1 MKRNSAFLIID
12 VQNDFC
18 PGGSLA
24 VPEGDRVVPVINR
37 CIDIFSAGKLPVV
50 ASRDWHPE
58 KTSHFSQFG
67 GAWPP
72 HCVQGTAGAQF
83 HPGLQLPERTII
95 VSKGM
100 DPDRDDYS
108 AFCATDSSGA
118 GLGQLLDELGVDHL
132 YVAGLATDY
141 CVRESVLEALRLGFG
156 VTVISD
162 AVRGVD
168 LSSGDSDR
176 AMAEMADAGAA
187 AETSDNIPGKMA
199 GG

>member
-1 MKRNSAFLIID
+1 MKRNSALLIID

-37 CIDIFSAGKLPVV
+37 CIDIFSAGKIPVF

-67 GAWPP
+67 GPWPP
-72 HCVQGTAGAQF
+72 HCVQGTAGARF
-83 HPGLQLPERTII
+83 HPDLLLPERTII

-108 AFCATDSSGA
+108 AFNATDSTGT
-118 GLGQLLDELGVDHL
+118 GLGQLLDELGVEHL

-141 CVRESVLEALRLGFG
+141 CVRESVMEALRLGFG
-156 VTVISD
+156 VTLIGD

-168 LSSGDSDR
+168 LSPGDSDR
-176 AMAEMADAGAA
+176 AVDDMVAAGAIVA
-187 AETSDNIPGKMA
+187 ASETLSG
-199 GG
+199 

>member
-1 MKRNSAFLIID
+1 MKRNSALLIID

-18 PGGSLA
+18 PGGALA

-37 CIDIFSAGKLPVV
+37 CIEVFSAQRRPVI

-72 HCVQGTAGAQF
+72 HCVQGTEGAKF
-83 HPGLQLPERTII
+83 HPAIQLPARAII

-100 DPDRDDYS
+100 EHDRDDYS
-108 AFCATDSSGA
+108 AFNATDPTGT
-118 GLGQLLDELGVDHL
+118 GLGQLLDDLEVEHL

-156 VTVISD
+156 VTVIGD

-168 LSSGDSDR
+168 LSPGDSDR
-176 AMAEMADAGAA
+176 AMDEMVMAGAVVA
-187 AETSDNIPGKMA
+187 ASEAII

>member
-1 MKRNSAFLIID
+1 MKMNSALLIID

-18 PGGSLA
+18 PGGALA
-24 VPEGDRVVPVINR
+24 VPDGDRVVPVINR
-37 CIDIFSAGKLPVV
+37 CIEVFSAQRRPVI

-58 KTSHFSQFG
+58 ETSHFSQFG

-72 HCVQGTAGAQF
+72 HCVQGTRGAEF
-83 HPGLQLPERTII
+83 HPDMQLPERAII

-100 DPDRDDYS
+100 KPDRDDYS
-108 AFCATDSSGA
+108 AFNATDPTGTD
-118 GLGQLLDELGVDHL
+118 LGQLLDELVVEHL

-141 CVRESVLEALRLGFG
+141 CVKESVLEGLRLGFG

-168 LSSGDSDR
+168 LSPGDSDR
-176 AMAEMADAGAA
+176 AMEKMVTAGAVVA
-187 AETSDNIPGKMA
+187 ASEAII